1 MKELCVPVPHF
12 QEKEDAEILLKVG
25 KERISF
31 NFRVVSFPWDVK
43 DEFSNGEDEVSRS
56 LARITRLKNSINSY
70 DKNWELIQIYTPLE
84 EARFIQVLYRHRK
97 KG

>member
-12 QEKEDAEILLKVG
+12 QEKENAELVLKVG

-31 NFRVVSFPWDVK
+31 SFRVVSFPWDVE
-43 DEFSNGEDEVSRS
+43 DEYSNGKDEVSRS
-56 LARITRLKNSINSY
+56 LARITRLKNAISSY

-84 EARFIQVLYRHRK
+84 EARFIQVLYRQK
-97 KG
+97 KKA